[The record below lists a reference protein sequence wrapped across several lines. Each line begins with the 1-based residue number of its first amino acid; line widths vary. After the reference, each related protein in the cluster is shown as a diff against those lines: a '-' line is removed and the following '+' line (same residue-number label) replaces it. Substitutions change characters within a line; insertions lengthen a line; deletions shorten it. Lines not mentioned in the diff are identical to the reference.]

1 MEGTEIALAFGAVM
15 ALIKIIEKLVDSKM
29 GKNQRPVQVDFH
41 QTEIANQVGQM
52 TECLAATGQTL
63 ERINDKLDNMDMRQA
78 AVTAMISAVE
88 GRVKDV
94 QNIGHKT
101 HNMMEDERKK
111 TEKAELL
118 REIAASQT
126 GNQPATT

>member
-1 MEGTEIALAFGAVM
+1 
-15 ALIKIIEKLVDSKM
+15 
-29 GKNQRPVQVDFH
+29 
-41 QTEIANQVGQM
+41 M
-52 TECLAATGQTL
+52 TDCLAATGQTL